1 MPMLNAK
8 QEASTCT
15 PTKEEVPFSPALLS
29 PPGFVPAPAGCY
41 LFPNVLLVEVC

>member
-8 QEASTCT
+8 QETSTCT
-15 PTKEEVPFSPALLS
+15 PTKQEVPFSPALLS
-29 PPGFVPAPAGCY
+29 PSGFVPAPAGCY